1 MLFYLYKGIQTKAR
15 MSSAASDH
23 LLQIKSHELSE
34 RFWLDET
41 HVTVTGDPS
50 RDSTRCDYQGRP
62 YPYLTLAYSSCKV
75 DYLTYVTATVA

>member
-1 MLFYLYKGIQTKAR
+1 MLFHLYKEIQTKAR

-23 LLQIKSHELSE
+23 LLQIKSHELLE

-50 RDSTRCDYQGRP
+50 RDSARCDYQGRS
-62 YPYLTLAYSSCKV
+62 YLGIVQLGMSQPLWLRYLA
-75 DYLTYVTATVA
+75 LETR